1 MKLLWFVNNI
11 RVFFLEHNK
20 IIPIIPRMQGEFE
33 NVEKVEKFE
42 LSIDEYK
49 NRTDTVAAYLK

>member
-1 MKLLWFVNNI
+1 
-11 RVFFLEHNK
+11 
-20 IIPIIPRMQGEFE
+20 MQGEFE